1 MRALR
6 AVFLLNGAALGVFYP
21 FIAVIL
27 DGRGVPPQGIGLIT
41 AASSA
46 AFSLAVPLWGH
57 VADVI
62 LGRRRALAVSAVGA
76 AVFVLLAGAPLP
88 LVFMALGFVGF
99 SLFESAWGPL
109 GDALAVNAIK
119 DHGRD
124 YGRVR
129 LLSSVG
135 FAIVTTAAGFL
146 YNVTGY
152 GPAFALCAGLAVL
165 LALAALRAPDVDRAD
180 LKRVT
185 GGHVR
190 GGSFGVALRI
200 QPRLWLVLLA
210 ILLVHIGIIA
220 GFTYLPLRLLELGGG
235 PSDVALL
242 AGVSA
247 FAEIPAMLVV
257 GGIAARIG
265 IRGLMA
271 GSILVYGA
279 CFASW
284 AVLDSPLL
292 IVATRVATGFAFA
305 GLWVGSVLT
314 MAVLLPPRLQATG
327 QGLYQLT
334 GFGLAAV
341 LANVVGGILYG
352 TYGSEIVFILATI
365 LALVAAVLAYA
376 VFPRTGERVAREG
389 DFERPLPTSQID
401 GVDPYVEM
409 PTVA

>member
-27 DGRGVPPQGIGLIT
+27 DDRGVPPAGIGLIT

-46 AFSLAVPLWGH
+46 AFSIAVPLWGH

-62 LGRRRALAVSAVGA
+62 LGRRRALAVAGIGSAG
-76 AVFVLLAGAPLP
+76 FVLLAGAPLP
-88 LVFMALGFVGF
+88 LAVMALGFVGF
-99 SLFESAWGPL
+99 SFFESAWGPL
-109 GDALAVNAIK
+109 GDALAVNAIT
-119 DHGRD
+119 DHGRE
-124 YGRVR
+124 YGRIR

-135 FAIVTTAAGFL
+135 FAVVTTAAGFL

-152 GPAFALCAGLAVL
+152 GPAFALCAVLAVL
-165 LALAALRAPDVDRAD
+165 LGLAALRAPDVDRAD
-180 LKRVT
+180 LERVT

-190 GGSFGVALRI
+190 GGSFGTALRI
-200 QPRLWLVLLA
+200 QPRLWAVLGTL
-210 ILLVHIGIIA
+210 LLVHIGIIA
-220 GFTYLPLRLLELGGG
+220 GFTYLPLRLVELGGG

-265 IRGLMA
+265 IRGLIA
-271 GSILVYGA
+271 ASILVYAA
-279 CFASW
+279 CFAAW
-284 AVLDSPLL
+284 TVLDSP
-292 IVATRVATGFAFA
+292 VAIIASRIATGFSFA

-327 QGLYQLT
+327 QGLYQLV
-334 GFGLAAV
+334 GFGLGAV
-341 LANVVGGILYG
+341 IANIGGGIVYG
-352 TYGSEIVFILATI
+352 AFGSEVLFGIATVI
-365 LALVAAVLAYA
+365 ALVAAILAYA
-376 VFPRTGERVAREG
+376 FFPRTGEQVAREE
-389 DFERPLPTSQID
+389 DFERRLPLPAT
-401 GVDPYVEM
+401 P
-409 PTVA
+409 A